1 MHMSTYDMLDPSPAP
16 GSDEEEVVRD
26 LIRVIFEQIWWV
38 IGIAGVIILM
48 SVIYARTA
56 THIYSA
62 DALIQ
67 VETPTSSTSSA
78 AAVSAL
84 SAIGGN
90 APHTDAEI
98 EIIRSRTVVE
108 PVVEQFKL
116 NFGIGQKTMPY
127 IGRITHLFAKPGKP
141 LSPLFGMESYAW
153 GGEKFAVDSIT
164 VPKPLEGVTLT
175 LRALGNGRYELL
187 DPTGQRLLTGMAG
200 ASATGGG
207 VMIFVKE
214 LVARKGTLFY
224 VTRTNQL
231 DAVMGLAGG
240 LQVTEK
246 GHDTGVVQL
255 SYSGVDPK
263 AITAITNAV
272 AQSYLH
278 QRTERAQE
286 EASKM
291 LLFLNSELPHLRAE
305 LQRSETALSEYQTR
319 VGSFQPTQEA
329 QVFLSGGLEYEKQIA
344 ALRIQRAQMMQRFTP
359 DALEVQTVD
368 AQLAAMA
375 REKALFEERFKTLPG
390 SERQAMS
397 LQRDAKVAEEVYVAL
412 LNRIQELQITRA
424 GTVGNV
430 HIVDEALVPSAPIR
444 PKASLIVA
452 GGTMLGIIAGVGF
465 AIVRRKFFTGVEDP
479 EVVER
484 RFRLPVLGSISFSS
498 EQSRVDRLAFERRQ
512 ARIAA
517 AQSRSRK
524 RLALSSSTG
533 ANSFAGLLRLVRPG
547 VSATAPAQGETVVLP
562 HEHAP
567 TRPLLIKTN
576 PFDASVEG
584 LRGLRSALQFGLV
597 DAPNRVVC
605 ITSPAPSDGKS
616 FLSANL
622 AALLSESGRRVL
634 LIDADLRRGRL
645 AQYFGNSP
653 AGGLTELLTGQID
666 IEDAARSTGVTGLHF
681 IAAGAYPPNPS
692 EILASSRFN
701 FVIERLERE
710 FDIVLIDTPPL
721 LAAADAA
728 VVANMAGSTILV
740 MRAGIH
746 NERNISESLKKLKRA
761 RARVVG
767 GVLNAMPLKRGG
779 RYGPY
784 DYAYAYAYQPTPT
797 ETDPKAV

>member
-1 MHMSTYDMLDPSPAP
+1 MSTYDMLDPSPAP

-38 IGIAGVIILM
+38 IGIAGVIIFL
-48 SVIYARTA
+48 SVLYAKTA

-78 AAVSAL
+78 AAISAL

-116 NFGIGQKTMPY
+116 NFATGEKTMPY
-127 IGRITHLFAKPGKP
+127 LGKITHLFAKPGKP
-141 LSPLFGMESYAW
+141 LSPLFGMDSYAW

-164 VPKPLEGVTLT
+164 VPKALEGVTLT
-175 LRALGNGRYELL
+175 LRSLGGGRYELR
-187 DPTGQRLLTGMAG
+187 DPTGQHLLSGTAG
-200 ASATGGG
+200 AVASGGG
-207 VMIFVKE
+207 VTILVKE

-255 SYSGVDPK
+255 SYTGVDPK

-272 AQSYLH
+272 AESYLH

-305 LQRSETALSEYQTR
+305 LQRSETALSEYQAR

-329 QVFLSGGLEYEKQIA
+329 QVYMSGGLEYEKQIA

-359 DALEVQTVD
+359 DSLEIQTVD

-375 REKALFEERFKTLPG
+375 REKGLFEERFKTLPG

-412 LNRIQELQITRA
+412 LNRIQELAITRA

-452 GGTMLGIIAGVGF
+452 GGSMLGIIAGIAF

-484 RFRLPVLGSISFSS
+484 RFRLPVLGSVSFSS

-517 AQSRSRK
+517 AHSRGRR
-524 RLALSSSTG
+524 RLALSSSNATG
-533 ANSFAGLLRLVRPG
+533 GFAGLLRLKRPG
-547 VSATAPAQGETVVLP
+547 ASVAAPAQGETIVLP

-597 DAPNRVVC
+597 DAPNRIVC

-666 IEDAARSTGVTGLHF
+666 IEDAARSTGVNGLHF

-692 EILASSRFN
+692 EILASARFN
-701 FVIERLERE
+701 YVIDRLERE

-728 VVANMAGSTILV
+728 VVANMAGSTLLV

-784 DYAYAYAYQPTPT
+784 DYAYAYAYKPTPT
-797 ETDPKAV
+797 ETGPNRT